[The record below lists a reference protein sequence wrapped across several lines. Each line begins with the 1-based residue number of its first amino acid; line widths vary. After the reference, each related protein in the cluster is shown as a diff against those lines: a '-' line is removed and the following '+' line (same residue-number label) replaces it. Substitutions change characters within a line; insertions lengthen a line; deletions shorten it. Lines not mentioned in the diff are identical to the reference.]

1 MSPSCAGNLPA
12 QRYRTPRRF
21 EVGLSAM
28 PAHCPDCGAPLDD
41 LGVCTECGHHT
52 RLTARERIE
61 QLVDRGTFRET
72 DRYLWSA
79 DPLDFTDGVS
89 YERRVAEAQA
99 VTDML
104 DAVVTGRAR
113 VLNSPVVLIV
123 FDFRFLGG
131 SMGSVVGE
139 KVSRAFEIARRERIP
154 ALAVCSSGGARLQ
167 EGMVALFQ
175 MAKTAAATARL
186 RERAVPLVTVL
197 ADPTMG
203 GVLASFASLG
213 DIILAEPGARVS
225 FVGPRVHEG
234 ATHDRTPPGTA
245 EFAFEHGAV
254 DAIVERSQLRTVLAS
269 LVSMLGPLPS
279 RSSGPETPRSAHHPR
294 SERPVWETVELARH
308 PDRPSGRELVTRLF
322 NDVFELHGD
331 RQGGDDGAIVA
342 GLGRLG
348 ERAVVFVAQD
358 RLGGDAGHTRATGYH
373 KALRAFTLAERFRLP
388 VLTFID
394 TPGAAADTQAEA
406 EGVTAAIAECLA
418 RMSRLR
424 TPIVSTVVGE
434 GGSGG
439 ALALSIGDRILML
452 ENAIFSVIAPE
463 AASAILYHDAEHAR
477 ELAGRLKVTAW
488 DLIDLHLVD
497 RIVPEQSPAHEAPAA
512 MIAVLHRALLD
523 EVGQLASVAI
533 NNLLKRREGRFRH
546 VSQARGRFRLLV
558 RRPRSRGPAG
568 SPSSTELGDPAANG
582 HAVQI

>member
-1 MSPSCAGNLPA
+1 MAA
-12 QRYRTPRRF
+12 
-21 EVGLSAM
+21 E
-28 PAHCPDCGAPLDD
+28 CPQCGAPLDD
-41 LGVCTECGHHT
+41 LGVCTDCGHHA
-52 RLTARERIE
+52 RLTARQRIE
-61 QLVDRGTFRET
+61 QLVDRGTFHET

-79 DPLDFTDGVS
+79 DPLEFSDGVS
-89 YERRVAEAQA
+89 YERRIAEAQA
-99 VTDML
+99 VTDLL

-113 VLNSPVVLIV
+113 LLNTPVVLIV

-139 KVSRAFEIARRERIP
+139 KVSRAFDTARRERIP
-154 ALAVCSSGGARLQ
+154 AVTVCSSGGARLQ

-213 DIILAEPGARVS
+213 DVILAEPGARVS
-225 FVGPRVHEG
+225 FVGPRVHER
-234 ATHDRTPPGTA
+234 ATHDLTPPGTA
-245 EFAFEHGAV
+245 EFAFRHGSI
-254 DAIVERSQLRTVLAS
+254 DAIVERAQLRTVLGA
-269 LVSMLGPLPS
+269 LVSMLGPGPS
-279 RSSGPETPRSAHHPR
+279 RTGGPETPRSVSNPR

-308 PDRPSGRELVTRLF
+308 ADRPSGRTLVSRLF
-322 NDVFELHGD
+322 TDVFELHGD
-331 RQGGDDGAIVA
+331 RQGGDDGATVA

-358 RLGGDAGHTRATGYH
+358 RSGGDAGHTQATGYR

-388 VLTFID
+388 LLTFVD

-406 EGVTAAIAECLA
+406 QGVTAAIAECLA
-418 RMSRLR
+418 RMARLR

-439 ALALSIGDRILML
+439 ALALSIGDRLLML

-463 AASAILYHDAEHAR
+463 AASAILYHDAEHAQ
-477 ELAGRLKVTAW
+477 ELAGRLKLTAW

-497 RIVPEQSPAHEAPAA
+497 RIVPEQLPAHEAPEA
-512 MIAVLHRALLD
+512 MIAVLHRALLE
-523 EVGQLASVAI
+523 EVGQLAGTPI
-533 NNLLKRREGRFRH
+533 KTLLKRREGRFRH

-558 RRPRSRGPAG
+558 RRPRGRAPVAVPTEDEEGDGTAG
-568 SPSSTELGDPAANG
+568 G
-582 HAVQI
+582 HAVRV